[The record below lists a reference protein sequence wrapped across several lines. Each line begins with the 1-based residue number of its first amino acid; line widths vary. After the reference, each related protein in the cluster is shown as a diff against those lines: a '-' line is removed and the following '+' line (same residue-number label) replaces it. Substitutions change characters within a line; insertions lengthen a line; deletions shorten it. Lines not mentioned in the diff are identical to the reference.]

1 MIKAQNNE
9 SFFLTFKLYYC
20 IIQVIQQERSNMDK
34 NFDNDRPIY
43 IQIVEKLRIAI
54 INGYYPPGSK
64 IPSVRDLAAFL
75 KVNPN
80 TLQKALSELEDDKLI
95 YTERTN
101 GKYVTEDI
109 KRINKEKEKIA
120 NNIVNSF
127 LNEMNKIGIKKNEVI
142 KYLQDKGG
150 IK

>member
-1 MIKAQNNE
+1 
-9 SFFLTFKLYYC
+9 
-20 IIQVIQQERSNMDK
+20 MDK

>member
-1 MIKAQNNE
+1 
-9 SFFLTFKLYYC
+9 
-20 IIQVIQQERSNMDK
+20 MDK
-34 NFDNDRPIY
+34 NFDNERPIY
-43 IQIVEKLRIAI
+43 VQIVEKLKIAI
-54 INGYYPPGSK
+54 VTGYYPPGSK
-64 IPSVRDLAAFL
+64 IPSVRDLASLL

-80 TLQKALSELEDDKLI
+80 TLQKALGELESDKLI

-109 KRINKEKEKIA
+109 KRIAREKETIA
-120 NNIVNSF
+120 SNIVNSF
-127 LNEMNKIGIKKNEVI
+127 LEEMNKIGIKKDEII